1 MSSPQNTPAARP
13 ERSLAVVGA
22 GPRGVGVLERI
33 AAALSSEALSSEA
46 PSSEALSETDAGPW
60 PADRPLLIHF
70 VDPFPAGPGRIWR
83 FEQSPLLKLN
93 SMAADVTMF
102 TDETSVIEGPV
113 RLGPSLIE
121 WVQQV
126 RDGALALGPVD
137 DLLAAEIASLTGAS
151 FPTRRLQSLYLDWF
165 FRAALEQLPA
175 SVRVEVHP
183 ARAVRVDDLPDSSQL
198 VLLDDGTSLVV
209 DLVLFS
215 LGHNG
220 SEPEPE
226 HDALAGFAGRHELLY
241 VPPAF
246 TADADLSL
254 IRPGENVIV
263 RGFGLAAVDLTVLLT
278 EGRGGRFD
286 RDATGTLVYTPSG
299 DEPRLF
305 LGSRRGV
312 PYRSKISSTLVGE
325 RPAPRFFTPAVA
337 AELERQ
343 SASLD
348 FTAQVWPLIAQ
359 ESLWGYYRELF
370 TGHPERVSLPWAEF
384 AERFAAIDPR
394 ALPIAA
400 GTPTAASER
409 RSSQPLVDFG
419 ADAPAIERDIAR
431 FRELVVA
438 GVPDPLDRIF
448 LPEFDR
454 PLHGRRF
461 GSAEELQAALREHI
475 RTDLGLRTRPQHSA
489 TLGLF
494 VALLTSLFTLSDI
507 IDSPKWSAQS
517 RVRDIH
523 GWWLGYFSFIASGP
537 PGHRLEELVALSEA
551 GVVEFLGGDLW
562 VEADERGGRFRAGS
576 ANLDRV
582 VEAAALVDARLPDT
596 SVSRSDNEL
605 LRALIASGDG
615 VEEVVADGGY
625 LGSTGRLLV
634 RQSDTRVVDSGGGPH
649 ERRFAIGPYTNS
661 PFVGAFSRPRTNAI
675 SFRENDKVA
684 RALLRHLAALPA
696 PAALPASAPP
706 PRPVVEPVETR

>member
-1 MSSPQNTPAARP
+1 MSTFQTLPQPDGSAL
-13 ERSLAVVGA
+13 SVAVIGA
-22 GPRGVGVLERI
+22 GPRGAGVLERL
-33 AAALSSEALSSEA
+33 AANLGTEWA
-46 PSSEALSETDAGPW
+46 P
-60 PADRPLLIHF
+60 DRPLVVHF
-70 VDPFPAGPGRIWR
+70 IDPFPAGPGRIWR
-83 FEQSPLLKLN
+83 LEQSPLLKLN

-102 TDETSVIEGPV
+102 TDESSVIEGPV
-113 RLGPSLIE
+113 RPGPSLIE
-121 WVQQV
+121 WVDRV
-126 RDGALALGPVD
+126 RAGSIELSPVD
-137 DLLAAEIASLTGAS
+137 AALAAEISALTGAD

-165 FRAALEQLPA
+165 FRTAVDDLAGAVTVQ
-175 SVRVEVHP
+175 VHP
-183 ARAVRVDDLPDSSQL
+183 AKATRVDDLPGGDQL
-198 VLLDDGTSLVV
+198 VTLDDDTTIVASV
-209 DLVLFS
+209 VLFS

-220 SEPEPE
+220 SQPEPAHAE
-226 HDALAGFAGRHELLY
+226 LAGFAERHERVY

-246 TADADLSL
+246 TADADLSA
-254 IRPGENVIV
+254 IHPGENLIV

-278 EGRGGRFD
+278 EGRGGRFSRDDSD
-286 RDATGTLVYTPSG
+286 RLVYHPSG
-299 DEPRLF
+299 AEPRLF

-325 RPAPRFFTPAVA
+325 RPVPRFFTPAVA
-337 AELERQ
+337 AGLESERE
-343 SASLD
+343 SLD
-348 FTAQVWPLIAQ
+348 FTADIWPLIAQ

-384 AERFAAIDPR
+384 ADRFAALDPR

-400 GTPTAASER
+400 GTPVAAAER
-409 RSSQPLVDFG
+409 RSSHPLVEFG
-419 ADAPAIERDIAR
+419 ADAPAIEDDIVR
-431 FRELVVA
+431 FRELIVA
-438 GVPDPLDRIF
+438 GVPDPLDRVF

-454 PLHGRRF
+454 PLHGLRF
-461 GSAEELQAALREHI
+461 GSADQLQAALREYI
-475 RTDLGLRTRPQHSA
+475 RGDLALRTRPEHSA

-507 IDSPKWSAQS
+507 IDSPKWTAES

-537 PGHRLEELVALSEA
+537 PGHRLDELVALSEA

-562 VEADERGGRFRAGS
+562 VQADEATGLFRSGS
-576 ANLDRV
+576 ANVDRV
-582 VEAAALVDARLPDT
+582 VTAAALIDARLPDT

-605 LRALIASGDG
+605 LRALIASGGG
-615 VEEVVADGGY
+615 VEELVADGDY
-625 LGSTGRLLV
+625 VGSTGRLLV
-634 RQSDTRVVDSGGGPH
+634 RQLDTRVVDAAGALH

-696 PAALPASAPP
+696 AASQRPADAS
-706 PRPVVEPVETR
+706 V